1 MSKNKGGFK
10 ELFYSKLMPKIY
22 GIGASIVIVGALF
35 KIEHYPFASLL
46 LGVGLGVEA
55 IIFFLSAF
63 EPKGNEPDWSKVY
76 PELADD
82 YDGPVATKRITDN
95 QENGLTKK
103 LDHMLESAKVGPELI
118 DSLGKGM
125 RNLSESV
132 TKMTTLSSASVAT
145 EEYAKNVRE
154 ASKSLVD
161 MNRSYGTTITA
172 MAEMTTASKDAKE
185 YHNQVQTV
193 TKNLSALN
201 AVYELEL
208 QDANSHVKAMNKFYG
223 NIATAMESMS
233 QASKESDQFKGELS
247 KLTSNLTSLNRV
259 YGSMLSAMKG

>member
-1 MSKNKGGFK
+1 MSRNKGGFK

-35 KIEHYPFASLL
+35 KIQHYPFAGLL

-63 EPKGNEPDWSKVY
+63 EPRGHEPDWSKVY
-76 PELADD
+76 PELADN
-82 YDGPVATKRITDN
+82 YDGPIATKRISDN
-95 QENGLTKK
+95 GDGSITKK
-103 LDHMLESAKVGPELI
+103 LDHMLESANVGPELV
-118 DSLGKGM
+118 DSLGRGM
-125 RNLSESV
+125 KSLSESV
-132 TKMTTLSSASVAT
+132 AKMTTLGSASVAT

-161 MNRSYGTTITA
+161 LNRSYGNTVTA
-172 MAEMTTASKDAKE
+172 MSEMTSASRDAKE
-185 YHNQVQTV
+185 YHAQVQTV

-201 AVYELEL
+201 AVYEMEL
-208 QDANSHVKAMNKFYG
+208 QDANSHLKAMNKFYG
-223 NIATAMESMS
+223 NISTAMESMAE
-233 QASKESDQFKGELS
+233 ASKESEQFKGELS